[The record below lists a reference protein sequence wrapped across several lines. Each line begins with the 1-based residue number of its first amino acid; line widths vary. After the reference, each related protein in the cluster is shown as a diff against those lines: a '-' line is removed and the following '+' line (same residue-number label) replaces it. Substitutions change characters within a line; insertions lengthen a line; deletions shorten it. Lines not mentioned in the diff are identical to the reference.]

1 MSTPTTRTEL
11 LTSNEDERN
20 ALLGFVES
28 VPAAQRDEPGAIGE
42 WSVKD
47 VVAHL
52 AAWERLFLGWYEA
65 GVHGEAAHV
74 PAEGYTWREMDR
86 LNDDIFRAWRDAPW
100 EEVLAR
106 WNETSA
112 AMRDVVD
119 AASDD
124 ELFAHGRYA
133 WTGKATLAGYV
144 WPCAG
149 EHYEWAR
156 SEMGKSRGRA
166 RA

>member
-1 MSTPTTRTEL
+1 MSAPTTKTDL
-11 LTSNEDERN
+11 LERN
-20 ALLGFVES
+20 DEERAALVAFVDS
-28 VPAAQRDEPGAIGE
+28 VPAARRIEAGALGE

-47 VVAHL
+47 AIAHL
-52 AAWERLFLGWYEA
+52 AAWERLFIGWYEG
-65 GVHGEAAHV
+65 GVHGEPVHV
-74 PAEGYTWREMDR
+74 PAEGYTWRQMDQ
-86 LNDDIFRAWRDAPW
+86 LNDDIRQAWRDAPW

-112 AMRDVVD
+112 AMRDIVE
-119 AASDD
+119 AASQE
-124 ELFAHGRYA
+124 ELFEHGRYA

-156 SEMGKSRGRA
+156 TEMEKALGA
-166 RA
+166 RLG